1 MKELPSVTDTGTA
14 ESTVPSVGLG
24 QTPLRCR
31 FSGCR
36 ILACLWCHGASVRA
50 PPRHRAVPKACPN
63 EVARAVFWWLAVAR
77 KGRSGYTNGL
87 TSPLCQ
93 L

>member
-31 FSGCR
+31 FSGAGFGVSLVPRCQR
-36 ILACLWCHGASVRA
+36 AGA
-50 PPRHRAVPKACPN
+50 PRHRAVPKACPN
-63 EVARAVFWWLAVAR
+63 EVARPVFWWLIVAR
-77 KGRSGYTNGL
+77 KGRSEGI
-87 TSPLCQ
+87 PIA
-93 L
+93 